1 VQSALVYG
9 AARAGPRLLPASAV
23 FLPEDLSGLDAPC
36 ARHAPPLLVL
46 ETGEPVPGLRRH
58 GGFAHWIRVAAGLG
72 RDAAVAV
79 DVRETAPPRREGFA
93 GAIVTGSAAMVSDR
107 HDWSER
113 AADWLRE
120 AAHAGMPLLG
130 ICYGHQL
137 LAHAL
142 GGEVGDNPAG
152 REMGTVEMQ
161 LHPQAADD
169 PLFAPLPGRFAAQAS
184 HLQTV
189 LRPPPRAVV
198 LARSPGDD
206 CQAFRW
212 GATAWGV
219 QFHPEFSVGHMRG
232 YVHARREALRAEGHS
247 PERISRT
254 ISAAPH
260 ARGVLRRFAA
270 HARRRP
276 PR

>member
-1 VQSALVYG
+1 LDAASALH
-9 AARAGPRLLPASAV
+9 ALP
-23 FLPEDLSGLDAPC
+23 F
-36 ARHAPPLLVL
+36 LVL

-58 GGFAHWIRVAAGLG
+58 GRFAHWIRVSAGLE
-72 RDAAVAV
+72 RDGVVAL
-79 DVRETAPPRREGFA
+79 DVREHPLPARAGFA

-120 AAHAGMPLLG
+120 AAHAGLPLLG

-152 REMGTVEMQ
+152 REMGTVEVA
-161 LHPQAADD
+161 LHPAAADD
-169 PLFAPLPGRFAAQAS
+169 PLFVALPASFAAQAS

-189 LRPPPRAVV
+189 LRPPPQAVV
-198 LARSPGDD
+198 LARSERDD
-206 CQAFRW
+206 CQAFRR
-212 GATAWGV
+212 GPAAWGV

-232 YVHARREALRAEGHS
+232 YVRARREALRAEGHS
-247 PERISRT
+247 PDRISRN

-260 ARGVLRRFAA
+260 ARSILRRFAA
-270 HARRRP
+270 HARRLP